1 MNAECACP
9 PYFDLFIGDDLQEQ
23 LLGIQENGD
32 PVPLT
37 GVTDIQITFPYDPK
51 ANQTSPTYTASLL
64 NGQIAV
70 VDATLGK
77 FSLSIPNAITQYFL
91 ALQGYDIDIVTIF
104 SGVNTTYR
112 IPAGCNIRQRASVQY
127 SSS

>member
-1 MNAECACP
+1 MEECP
-9 PYFDLFIGDDLQEQ
+9 TFFDLFIGDDLQAQ

-37 GVTDIQITFPYDPK
+37 GVTDIQISFPNDPK
-51 ANQTSPTYTASLL
+51 AQQPTPTYTASLI

-77 FSLSIPNAITQYFL
+77 FSLTIPNAVTQYFL
-91 ALQGYDIDIVTIF
+91 AIIGFDVDIVVIF
-104 SGVNTTYR
+104 SGVKTTYR
-112 IPAGCNIRQRASVQY
+112 IPAGCNIKNRSYVQY
-127 SSS
+127 SS